1 MKSTLEGLE
10 RSMQRER
17 ITALTE
23 YYAKDENSD
32 KQSPFFL
39 RAVSKD
45 GLMAGWSKDSEIE
58 AIELAKDYWLKGF
71 IYVEVFCWRN
81 KNIDIIYHGVR
92 WGF

>member
-1 MKSTLEGLE
+1 
-10 RSMQRER
+10 MQRER

-45 GLMAGWSKDSEIE
+45 GLMAGWQKDSEIE

-71 IYVEVFCWRN
+71 IYVEVFYWRN

>member
-1 MKSTLEGLE
+1 
-10 RSMQRER
+10 MQRER

-45 GLMAGWSKDSEIE
+45 GLWQRGRKTAKLKLLNLQKITGLKVLFTLRFSAGEIKTLTLY
-58 AIELAKDYWLKGF
+58 ITG
-71 IYVEVFCWRN
+71 
-81 KNIDIIYHGVR
+81 
-92 WGF
+92 

>member
-45 GLMAGWSKDSEIE
+45 GLMAGWQKDSEIE
-58 AIELAKDYWLKGF
+58 AIELAKVYSDD
-71 IYVEVFCWRN
+71 EVRKMINGVLDKVYHN
-81 KNIDIIYHGVR
+81 K
-92 WGF
+92 

>member
-10 RSMQRER
+10 RNMQRER

-23 YYAKDENSD
+23 YYVKDENSD

-45 GLMAGWSKDSEIE
+45 GLMAAWQKESEIE
-58 AIELAKDYWLKGF
+58 AIELARDYWLKGF